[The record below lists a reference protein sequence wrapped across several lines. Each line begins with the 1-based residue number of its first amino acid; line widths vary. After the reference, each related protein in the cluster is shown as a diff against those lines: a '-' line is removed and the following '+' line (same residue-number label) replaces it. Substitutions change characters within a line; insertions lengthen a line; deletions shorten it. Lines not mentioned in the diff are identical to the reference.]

1 MPRCPW
7 CEGPQL
13 YMDYHDQEWGV
24 PEYDS
29 QQLFEKIILDGA
41 QAGLSWYTIL
51 SKRENYREAFDGF
64 DPEVIA
70 RYDEAKFNELM
81 QNAGIVRNKLKINAA
96 ITNAQAYL
104 KLQEQGIPFRDYLWR
119 YVDGKP
125 LVNHFKGPKQVPA
138 LTPLSDQVSKQLKKD
153 GFKFVGSTIIY
164 AFMQAVGM
172 VNDHLIDCDRHKE
185 IIESY

>member
-7 CEGPQL
+7 CVGPQL

-51 SKRENYREAFDGF
+51 SKRENYREAFDSF
-64 DPEVIA
+64 DPIAIA

-104 KLQEQGIPFRDYLWR
+104 KLQEQGTTFGDYLWR

-125 LVNHFKGPKQVPA
+125 IVNHFKGIKEVPA

-164 AFMQAVGM
+164 AFMQAVGI
-172 VNDHLIDCDRHKE
+172 VNDHLIDCDRHQE